1 MRFWHIQDHAGSGVS
16 LLEITGEDALGSTSG
31 RALSQL
37 IEEVAIRPHARD
49 EKDGKRNIAVWVD
62 TSAALALERLARRYA
77 VTQRQILE
85 RLLRDEDQRT
95 LDQIPYNSDE
105 WNAYFGLS
113 TLKAPTAGMDEAV
126 TQ

>member
-1 MRFWHIQDHAGSGVS
+1 MAKTNAQRQA
-16 LLEITGEDALGSTSG
+16 EY
-31 RALSQL
+31 RAR
-37 IEEVAIRPHARD
+37 RPHAGADKNGER
-49 EKDGKRNIAVWVD
+49 KIAVWVD

-105 WNAYFGLS
+105 WNAYFGLP
-113 TLKAPTAGMDEAV
+113 TPKAPTAGKDAVV